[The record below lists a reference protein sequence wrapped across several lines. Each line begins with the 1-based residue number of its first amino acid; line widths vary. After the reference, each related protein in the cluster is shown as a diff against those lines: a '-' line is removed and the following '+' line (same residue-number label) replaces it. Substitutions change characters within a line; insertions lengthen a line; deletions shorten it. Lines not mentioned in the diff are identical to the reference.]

1 VPTKPTR
8 RKVQLVLKN
17 ILENLKPSGTAYRP
31 YDSPIPCNGL
41 ISERK
46 GSDVNY
52 SYIAGGVPWLPKGE
66 FYVTLIGVWL
76 GAAVPTSHTATA
88 NGYSFDGYLLFC
100 LAEFCKNGQL
110 MAFQIYI
117 AGEVNTSSEPDE
129 LSFTYAINLNCGGK
143 LTCTENGTFK
153 GTAKAARST
162 AWRDRS
168 MVSKSG
174 Q

>member
-1 VPTKPTR
+1 MATKGRILRDAHR
-8 RKVQLVLKN
+8 RLARCRRANQ
-17 ILENLKPSGTAYRP
+17 
-31 YDSPIPCNGL
+31 
-41 ISERK
+41 
-46 GSDVNY
+46 
-52 SYIAGGVPWLPKGE
+52 
-66 FYVTLIGVWL
+66 
-76 GAAVPTSHTATA
+76 SH
-88 NGYSFDGYLLFC
+88 GDSFDGYLLFC